1 MNLWKALECEE
12 SVTEDTYTF
21 VTPDS
26 FEDFEGGVSLEI
38 SSQCNADFVD
48 SLGDTCAVYGEF
60 GWCYSQSAEFFVYF
74 GVPDADGVYET
85 GLNCPQ
91 CGCGA
96 DGAENLNNILADSDT
111 RKPFEGPILKQWV
124 PWLHFFYL
132 SET

>member
-1 MNLWKALECEE
+1 M
-12 SVTEDTYTF
+12 TEDTYTF

-48 SLGDTCAVYGEF
+48 SLGDTCAKYGEF
-60 GWCYSQSAEFFVYF
+60 GWCSSEGAEFFVYF
-74 GVPDADGVYET
+74 GVTDADGVYET

-96 DGAENLNNILADSDT
+96 DGAENLYDRLADSDN
-111 RKPFEGPILKQWV
+111 RKPFEGSILKQ
-124 PWLHFFYL
+124 
-132 SET
+132 